1 MLKAAIEKIE
11 SMAWK
16 HIIEKDGRIYS
27 DVHLTEVKPQ
37 PDRPEVAEF
46 RSLDAIVQVITA
58 EIERH
63 TRPIFINV
71 RSARTVEVFS
81 TYREDFKR
89 DSLYTAGITY
99 RNRPEW
105 YTYDEAMIALRS
117 QFIPNE
123 GTEYVL
129 ELLSSVSDKNE
140 VSSSDNGITQS
151 VNVRKG
157 VSLQSKEAVR
167 PRVMLMPYRTFLE
180 VDQPESE
187 FLLRLRPGNP
197 DKGIEPQIGFFE
209 ADGGMWELAAK
220 NSIAKYFEGRLAEL
234 IASKDV
240 IVTR

>member
-16 HIIEKDGRIYS
+16 HIVEKDGRIYS
-27 DVHLTEVKPQ
+27 DVHLTEVKPK

-46 RSLDAIVQVITA
+46 RSLDAIVQVIMA

-63 TRPIFINV
+63 TCPIFINV
-71 RSARTVEVFS
+71 KSANKVEVFS

-89 DSLYTAGITY
+89 DYLYAAGITY

-105 YTYDEAMIALRS
+105 YTYDEAMIVLRS

-140 VSSSDNGITQS
+140 VLSNDNGITQS

-157 VSLQSKEAVR
+157 VSLQSKAEVR
-167 PRVMLMPYRTFLE
+167 PRIKLRPFRTFLE
-180 VDQPESE
+180 VEQPESE
-187 FLLRLRPGNP
+187 FLLRLRPGNQE
-197 DKGIEPQIGFFE
+197 KGIDPQIGFFE

-220 NSIAKYFEGRLAEL
+220 DSIARYFEEHLADL
-234 IASKDV
+234 ITSKDV

>member
-1 MLKAAIEKIE
+1 MLKEAIEKIE

-16 HIIEKDGRIYS
+16 HIVTKDGRMYT
-27 DVHLTEVKPQ
+27 DLRLAEVKPQ
-37 PDRPEVAEF
+37 PDRPEAAAF
-46 RSLDAIVQVITA
+46 RSLDAIVQVVTA

-71 RSARTVEVFS
+71 KSAREVEVFS

-89 DSLYTAGITY
+89 DSLYSAVVTY
-99 RNRPEW
+99 RSRPDW

-129 ELLSSVSDKNE
+129 NLLSSVSDKNE
-140 VSSSDNGITQS
+140 VDSSDNGITQT

-157 VSLQSKEAVR
+157 VSLQSKAAVK
-167 PRVMLMPYRTFLE
+167 PRVALMPFRTFLE
-180 VDQPESE
+180 VNQPESE

-197 DKGIEPQIGFFE
+197 DKGVEPAIGFFE
-209 ADGGMWELAAK
+209 ADGGTWELIAK
-220 NSIAKYFEGRLAEL
+220 DNIAKYFEARLAEL
-234 IASKDV
+234 ISSKDV